1 MKEPVIW
8 KSELF
13 NNCLNWIN
21 LIFKDGVTEGC
32 FSSNNWQYLS
42 KILLKIINQITE
54 FYILN
59 CGFRTVILIRPNSL
73 RHHVDIKMPN
83 IYIII

>member
-42 KILLKIINQITE
+42 KFLLKIINQITE
-54 FYILN
+54 FYIFN
-59 CGFRTVILIRPNSL
+59 CGFRTVILIRTNSL